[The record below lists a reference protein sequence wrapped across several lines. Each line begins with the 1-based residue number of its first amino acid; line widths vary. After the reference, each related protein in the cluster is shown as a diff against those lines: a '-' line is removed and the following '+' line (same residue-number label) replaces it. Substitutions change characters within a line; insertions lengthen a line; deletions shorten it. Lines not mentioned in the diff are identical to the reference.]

1 MTKEKR
7 WDELFE
13 NVKVV
18 KMDEINGTN
27 EPPYR
32 MNIKQTAKGEKYF
45 DITIRGNDI
54 ETMKDNYNRIEAFA
68 ISQGCKKET
77 L

>member
-32 MNIKQTAKGEKYF
+32 MNIKQTAKGEKYL
-45 DITIRGNDI
+45 ILQSEVMI
-54 ETMKDNYNRIEAFA
+54 
-68 ISQGCKKET
+68 
-77 L
+77 